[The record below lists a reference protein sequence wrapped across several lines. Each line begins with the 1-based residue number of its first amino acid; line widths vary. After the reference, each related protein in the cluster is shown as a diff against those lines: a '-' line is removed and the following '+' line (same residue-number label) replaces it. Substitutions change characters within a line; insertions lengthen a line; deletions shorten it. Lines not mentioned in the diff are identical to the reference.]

1 MAENKHPKNEK
12 KLEGGEIVVSNRFT
26 RWLGNF
32 WYHYKWT
39 VLVVAFFLTVF
50 LVCFV
55 QCATREQVDLYIGY
69 SGGFGYDMTG
79 GQKEEIARVIEAIAP
94 RDGDQAP
101 NMDLNIYSYL
111 SEEELRKRYTDPETG
126 ALNEIYYQ
134 MKQTNMQNFNSLEQY
149 MMTGDCAV
157 WFVSEAV
164 YLEKKMNGA
173 LSVPLSATFGDHIPE
188 GAYDAYAIRLCET
201 DLYRTYAALQALPK
215 DTLIVLTSHIVISDR
230 ARYDR
235 ATEVYRAIVEFEAPH
250 EDTIGA

>member
-1 MAENKHPKNEK
+1 MSENKHPKADE

-55 QCATREQVDLYIGY
+55 QCATRETPDLYIGY
-69 SGGFGYDMTG
+69 AGGFGYDMTG
-79 GQKEEIARVIEAIAP
+79 NQKSEIAAVLASVAPEGEASSI
-94 RDGDQAP
+94 
-101 NMDLNIYSYL
+101 DLNLYSYL
-111 SEEELRKRYTDPETG
+111 SEEELRTRYTDPETG

-157 WFVSEAV
+157 WFVSETV
-164 YLEKKMNGA
+164 YTEKKLNGE
-173 LSVPLSATFGDHIPE
+173 LSVPLASTFGEHIPE
-188 GAYDAYAIRLCET
+188 SAYDAYAIRLCET
-201 DLYRTYAALQALPK
+201 DLYKTYEALQVLPQ

-235 ATEVYRAIVEFEAPH
+235 AAEVYRAIVEFEAPI
-250 EDTIGA
+250 EETAGA